1 MLVVARAVQGAF
13 GAVLAP
19 AALAML
25 TTTFT
30 DPVERGKAFGIFG
43 GIAGSGAAVGLLLGG
58 VLTEYLTWRWT
69 LYVNLAI
76 AAAALVGT
84 QILLLRERGAAKGG
98 LDVPST
104 LLIGGGLFSIVYA
117 LSNAATYAT
126 NSASSGGSLS
136 LASAFLNTVTIV
148 LFVVGVVLI
157 AAFVWRQ
164 LRLERP
170 MLPMGVLTD
179 RARGGSFLSILIA
192 AGSMFAIF
200 LFLTYYLQTVLR
212 YTPVMTGLAFL
223 PMVVVLVACSATSQI
238 VLLPRLGPRPLVP
251 TGMVLGTV
259 GMFLFTRLTVAGS
272 YTTQVLPALLVTGA
286 GIGLIFA
293 TAMNTATARVP
304 AEYAGSASATVNV
317 SQQVGASI
325 GTALFSTVAISASL
339 SYTITLLRRLQPSSP
354 PSVPRSI
361 VLAAQVHG
369 YTTAFWWSAGLF
381 AIGAIVSVAILPSGK
396 PQPVTAERELVSV

>member
-1 MLVVARAVQGAF
+1 M
-13 GAVLAP
+13 
-19 AALAML
+19 
-25 TTTFT
+25 
-30 DPVERGKAFGIFG
+30 
-43 GIAGSGAAVGLLLGG
+43 
-58 VLTEYLTWRWT
+58 LTEYLTWRWT